1 MKNNKNGITLIA
13 LVITIIIMLLL
24 AAVAIQLTLGENG
37 LIAKSIHSHKEQAKS
52 ELLETAKLEYSN
64 LLAKDLENNTKE
76 ASFSKIL
83 STSTFLKS
91 YDIVGDNITS
101 KNSNDVIMSKKE
113 LKDTLNLE
121 NSSTEIADEDKYST
135 VIKLKV
141 PNGSE
146 EERTLGIVIAS
157 DSHYPISFDL
167 DFGDGTKTS
176 HPAFNSYTTYKQV
189 YNPGEYIV
197 KIKFNN
203 HPRFY

>member
-1 MKNNKNGITLIA
+1 
-13 LVITIIIMLLL
+13 MLLL

-76 ASFSKIL
+76 ASFSNIL

-91 YDIVGDNITS
+91 YDIIGDNITS

-146 EERTLGIVIAS
+146 EERTLGIVVAS

-176 HPAFNSYTTYKQV
+176 HPAFNSYKTYKQV